1 MAMTPMGQ
9 YPYTGAPMYSAPYQA
24 ANRTY
29 PNQYQPQVGYSYV
42 SPQANQAAAQ
52 PQQQTFTI
60 NGRIVG
66 DISEVAPQE
75 VPMDRSISLFPLA
88 DWSKIYAKAW
98 NANGTIDTFVFVPDK
113 GATEQAQQNPYDA
126 IMARL
131 DEIERKIDSRHT
143 GKRPQRQQIQ
153 QKEMNE
159 NES

>member
-9 YPYTGAPMYSAPYQA
+9 YPYTGAPMYSVPYQA

-29 PNQYQPQVGYSYV
+29 PTQYQPQVGYSYV
-42 SPQANQAAAQ
+42 SPQVNQAAAQ
-52 PQQQTFTI
+52 PQQTFAI
-60 NGRIVG
+60 NGRIVN
-66 DISEVAPQE
+66 DISEVTPQE

-113 GATEQAQQNPYDA
+113 GAAEQAQQNPYDA

>member
-24 ANRTY
+24 TNRTY
-29 PNQYQPQVGYSYV
+29 PTQYQPQVGYSYV
-42 SPQANQAAAQ
+42 SPQANQAAVQ

-113 GATEQAQQNPYDA
+113 ASQYDKQEQPDQYQA
-126 IMARL
+126 IMNRL
-131 DEIERKIDSRHT
+131 DEIEKKIDGR
-143 GKRPQRQQIQ
+143 KRTRSQ
-153 QKEMNE
+153 QKELTE